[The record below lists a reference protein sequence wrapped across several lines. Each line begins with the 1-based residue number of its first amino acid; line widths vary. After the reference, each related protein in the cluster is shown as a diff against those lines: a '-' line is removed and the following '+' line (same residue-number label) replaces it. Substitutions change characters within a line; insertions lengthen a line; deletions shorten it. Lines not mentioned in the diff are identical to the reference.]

1 MTQITK
7 IYASLAKSGLCVPL
21 MSASMLTVAIST
33 NAFASAESTIKKSP
47 STGDTLVVI
56 ADNNAQGAPEERKVS
71 RNEIKVKQAQSVAE
85 ILKNVP
91 GVQAGHPSALGQ
103 RFKIRGMDDQFINV
117 TIDGARQEGYH
128 FHHSGSYGIDPE
140 MLKQVD
146 IKVGSNSITYDTGAI
161 GGALK
166 FETVDAGD
174 LLAPGQLFGAKG
186 KLNYSS
192 NGDEFQQSLA
202 TYGRLGVV
210 DLLGYFTH
218 RNMHDSKSGRDN
230 IGRDSIPTDG
240 KLFNYLLKAKFN
252 LTDEQYINVS
262 KEHYKN
268 DAVTN
273 HRLNFGNDISPGIN
287 NGNKAKYA
295 IDRDTHNITYGYA
308 PVDNDLI
315 DLKISAYHTEQT
327 STHMKSVS
335 GNGKGFDSFVKTQ
348 GIKVRNTSS
357 FDTQK
362 LSHALTYGYEYF
374 DTRMGYTDVKE
385 NAYKKETEKGNASSV
400 YLEDD
405 IQLADF
411 HIIPGIRWDHY
422 KYHAINKQNESF
434 DRTYSHFSKALGL
447 KYELGASTTLFANY
461 TELFRGPLGKEL
473 GMGLSNHS
481 NNLKA
486 TTGYNLETGLA
497 GSYPGVFA
505 DNDSLVVSGKVFQT
519 NFKNLST
526 TLAKNELHNIPKARL
541 EGFELATGYKL
552 GNLSLKTTYAKA
564 DNKITQGNELIN
576 KAFTNGLEFT
586 PSVGDSITV
595 GGSYLFDQTD
605 VELGWNTR
613 FVLSKNSKGKT
624 RNDKKEDII
633 VDVHKSGYGVSNM
646 YVSWAPKSGV
656 LKNAELQFGIDNIF
670 DKRYNEHSYYLNTT
684 QGQEEKG
691 RTYKAT
697 ISYKF

>member
-1 MTQITK
+1 MSKITK

-33 NAFASAESTIKKSP
+33 NAFANAENTTKKSTNT
-47 STGDTLVVI
+47 SDTLVVI
-56 ADNNAQGAPEERKVS
+56 ADNNGQDAPEDRKVS
-71 RNEIKVKQAQSVAE
+71 RNEIRVKQAQSVGE

-128 FHHSGSYGIDPE
+128 FHHAGNYGIDPE

-146 IKVGSNSITYDTGAI
+146 IKVGSNSITHDIGAL

-174 LLAPGQLFGAKG
+174 LLEPGQLFGAKG

-192 NGDEFQQSLA
+192 NGSEFQQSLA
-202 TYGRLGVV
+202 TYGRLGAA

-230 IGRDSIPTDG
+230 SGRDPIPTDG
-240 KLFNYLLKAKFN
+240 RLLNYLLKAKFN

-273 HRLNFGNDISPGIN
+273 HRLNFGNDVSPKVN

-295 IDRDTHNITYGYA
+295 IDRDTHSIIYGYA

-315 DLKISAYHTEQT
+315 DLKLTAYHTEQT

-348 GIKVRNTSS
+348 GIKVRNISS

-362 LSHALTYGYEYF
+362 LAHALTYGYEYF

-385 NAYKKETEKGNASSV
+385 NAYKKETERGNASAV

-411 HIIPGIRWDHY
+411 HIIPGVRWDHY
-422 KYHAINKQNESF
+422 KYHTINNHESF
-434 DRTYSHFSKALGL
+434 DRTYAHFSKALGL
-447 KYELGASTTLFANY
+447 KYEFGASTTLFANY

-473 GMGLSNHS
+473 GRGISNHS

-486 TTGYNLETGLA
+486 TTGYNLETGVA
-497 GSYPGVFA
+497 GTYPGIFT
-505 DNDSLVVSGKVFQT
+505 DNDSLVVLGKVFQT

-541 EGFELATGYKL
+541 QGFELATSYKL
-552 GNLSLKTTYAKA
+552 DNLSLKATYAKVN
-564 DNKITQGNELIN
+564 NKIIEGNGLFD
-576 KAFTNGLEFT
+576 KAFTRGLEFG

-595 GGSYLFDQTD
+595 GGSYLFDTTD
-605 VELGWNTR
+605 IEFGWNTR
-613 FVLSKNSKGKT
+613 FVLSKNSKGKDT
-624 RNDKKEDII
+624 NDKKEAII
-633 VDVHKSGYGVSNM
+633 VDVHKQGYGVSNM
-646 YVSWAPKSGV
+646 YVSWAPKTGAF
-656 LKNAELQFGIDNIF
+656 KNTELLFGIDNMF
-670 DKRYNEHSYYLNTT
+670 DKRYREHSYYLGTT
-684 QGQEEKG
+684 PGQEEKG

>member
-1 MTQITK
+1 MTKITK

-33 NAFASAESTIKKSP
+33 SAFASAENTTKKS
-47 STGDTLVVI
+47 TDTRDTLVVI
-56 ADNNAQGAPEERKVS
+56 ADNNAKQDSGEVNRH
-71 RNEIKVKQAQSVAE
+71 EIKVRQAQSVGE

-174 LLAPGQLFGAKG
+174 LLSPGQLFGAKG

-192 NGDEFQQSLA
+192 NGSEFQQSLA
-202 TYGRLGVV
+202 AYGRLGAA

-218 RNMHDSKSGRDN
+218 RNMHDSESGRDN
-230 IGRDSIPTDG
+230 RGRDSIPTDG
-240 KLFNYLLKAKFN
+240 RLFNYLLKAKFN

-273 HRLNFGNDISPGIN
+273 HRLNFGNNISLQVN
-287 NGNKAKYA
+287 NGKKAKYV
-295 IDRDTHNITYGYA
+295 IDRNAHNVIYGYA
-308 PVDNDLI
+308 PANNDLI

-327 STHMKSVS
+327 STHMKPANGS
-335 GNGKGFDSFVKTQ
+335 GKGFDSIVETQ

-362 LSHALTYGYEYF
+362 LAHDLTYGYEYF
-374 DTRMGYTDVKE
+374 DTNMRYTDVSE
-385 NAYKKETEKGNASSV
+385 NKYNSEIEKANASSV

-405 IQLADF
+405 IQFADF
-411 HIIPGIRWDHY
+411 HVIPGIRWDHY
-422 KYHAINKQNESF
+422 KYHTINKQKAPFE
-434 DRTYSHFSKALGL
+434 RTYAQLSKALGL

-461 TELFRGPLGKEL
+461 TELFRGPLGKEIA
-473 GMGLSNHS
+473 MGLSGHS
-481 NNLKA
+481 NNLQA
-486 TTGYNLETGLA
+486 TTGYNLETGLV
-497 GSYPGVFA
+497 GSYPSIFA
-505 DNDSLVVSGKVFQT
+505 KNDTLIVSGKVFQT
-519 NFKNLST
+519 HFKNLAT
-526 TLAKNELHNIPKARL
+526 TLAKGELNNIPKSRL

-552 GNLSLKTTYAKA
+552 DNLSLKASYAKVN
-564 DNKITQGNELIN
+564 DKIIKGSTLFDKG
-576 KAFTNGLEFT
+576 TEFM
-586 PSVGDSITV
+586 PSVGDTITV
-595 GGSYLFDQTD
+595 GGSYLFDKSD
-605 VELGWNTR
+605 IEFGWNSR
-613 FVLSKNSKGKT
+613 FALAKDSKGVDGG
-624 RNDKKEDII
+624 NI
-633 VDVHKSGYGVSNM
+633 VGIHKPGYGVSNM
-646 YVSWAPKSGV
+646 YISWAPKAGSF
-656 LKNAELQFGIDNIF
+656 KNTEIQLGIDNIF
-670 DKRYNEHSYYLNTT
+670 DKRYNEHSYYLKTSP
-684 QGQEEKG
+684 GQDERG

>member
-1 MTQITK
+1 MSKINK
-7 IYASLAKSGLCVPL
+7 IYTSLAKNSLCVPL

-33 NAFASAESTIKKSP
+33 NAFASTENTTKKS
-47 STGDTLVVI
+47 SNTGDTLVII
-56 ADNNAQGAPEERKVS
+56 ADNNSQDTPEDRKVS
-71 RNEIKVKQAQSVAE
+71 RNEIKVKQAQSVGE

-128 FHHSGSYGIDPE
+128 FHHSGNYGIDPE

-146 IKVGSNSITYDTGAI
+146 IKVGSNSITYDTGAL

-174 LLAPGQLFGAKG
+174 LLEPGQLLGAKG

-192 NGDEFQQSLA
+192 NGAEFQKSLA
-202 TYGRLGVV
+202 TYGRLGAV
-210 DLLGYFTH
+210 DLLGYINH
-218 RNMHDSKSGRDN
+218 RNIHDSKSGRDDR
-230 IGRDSIPTDG
+230 GRDPIPTDG

-252 LTDEQYINVS
+252 LTDDQYINVS
-262 KEHYKN
+262 KEHYWN
-268 DAVTN
+268 NAVTN
-273 HRLNFGNDISPGIN
+273 QRLNFGQNIN
-287 NGNKAKYA
+287 AGKDKRKYA
-295 IDRDTHNITYGYA
+295 INRDTHNITYKYT
-308 PVDNDLI
+308 PVDNDFI
-315 DLKISAYHTEQT
+315 DLKISAYQTKQT
-327 STHMKSVS
+327 STHMEPIS
-335 GNGKGFDSFVKTQ
+335 GNGKGFDSIAETQ
-348 GIKVRNTSS
+348 GIKVRNISS

-374 DTRMGYTDVKE
+374 DTRMSFTDVDKNAQDKE
-385 NAYKKETEKGNASSV
+385 VEKGNASSI

-411 HIIPGIRWDHY
+411 HVIPGIRWDHY
-422 KYHAINKQNESF
+422 KYHTLNKKHESF
-434 DRTYSHFSKALGL
+434 ERTYARFSKALGL

-473 GMGLSNHS
+473 MGLSNHD
-481 NNLKA
+481 NNLTA

-497 GSYPGVFA
+497 GSYPEVFA
-505 DNDSLVVSGKVFQT
+505 DNDSLSISGKVFQT

-526 TLAKNELHNIPKARL
+526 TLAKSELHNIPKARL

-552 GNLSLKTTYAKA
+552 DNVSLKATYAKA
-564 DNKITQGNELIN
+564 NNKIIQGSNALFD
-576 KAFTNGLEFT
+576 KGLEFT

-595 GGSYLFDQTD
+595 GGSYLFDKTD
-605 VELGWNTR
+605 IELGWSSR
-613 FVLSKNSKGKT
+613 FVMSKNSKGKS
-624 RNDKKEDII
+624 DGKI

-646 YVSWAPKSGV
+646 YISWAPKTGTF
-656 LKNAELQFGIDNIF
+656 KNAELLFGIDNVF
-670 DKRYNEHSYYLNTT
+670 DKRHNEHSYYLKNY

>member
-1 MTQITK
+1 MSKITK
-7 IYASLAKSGLCVPL
+7 IYASLAKNGLCVPL

-33 NAFASAESTIKKSP
+33 NAFASTENTTKRTTDVS
-47 STGDTLVVI
+47 DTLVVI

-71 RNEIKVKQAQSVAE
+71 RNEIRVKQAQSVGE

-128 FHHSGSYGIDPE
+128 FHHAGNYGIDPE

-174 LLAPGQLFGAKG
+174 LLEPGQLFGAKG

-192 NGDEFQQSLA
+192 NGSEFQQSLA
-202 TYGRLGVV
+202 TYGRLGAA

-218 RNMHDSKSGRDN
+218 RNMHNSMSGRDN
-230 IGRDSIPTDG
+230 SGRESIPTDG
-240 KLFNYLLKAKFN
+240 RLFNYLLKAKFN

-268 DAVTN
+268 DAATSF
-273 HRLNFGNDISPGIN
+273 RLNFGQDVN
-287 NGNKAKYA
+287 NGKKAKYA
-295 IDRDTHNITYGYA
+295 IDRDTHNIIYGYA

-315 DLKISAYHTEQT
+315 DLKVSAYHTEQT
-327 STHMKSVS
+327 STHMKPLNGDGS
-335 GNGKGFDSFVKTQ
+335 GFKSIVETQ
-348 GIKVRNTSS
+348 GIKIRNTSS

-374 DTRMGYTDVKE
+374 DTRMGYTDEDE
-385 NAYKKETEKGNASSV
+385 NIHKKELEKANSSSI

-411 HIIPGIRWDHY
+411 HVIPGIRWDYY
-422 KYHAINKQNESF
+422 KYHTVNKQHQPFE
-434 DRTYSHFSKALGL
+434 RTYAHVSKALGL
-447 KYELGASTTLFANY
+447 KYELGAYTTLFANY

-473 GMGLSNHS
+473 MGFSNQS

-497 GSYPGVFA
+497 GAYPSVFA

-526 TLAKNELHNIPKARL
+526 TLAKNELHNLPKARL
-541 EGFELATGYKL
+541 QGFELAAGYKL
-552 GNLSLKTTYAKA
+552 DNVSLKATYAKVN
-564 DNKITQGNELIN
+564 NKIIEGNELIN
-576 KAFTNGLEFT
+576 KAFTKGLEFM

-595 GGSYLFDQTD
+595 GGSYLFDKTD
-605 VELGWNTR
+605 IELGWNTR

-624 RNDKKEDII
+624 RNDKKEEII
-633 VDVHKSGYGVSNM
+633 VDVHKRGYGVSNM
-646 YVSWAPKSGV
+646 YISWAPKLGTF
-656 LKNAELQFGIDNIF
+656 KNTELQFGIDNVF
-670 DKRYNEHSYYLNTT
+670 DKRHNEHSYYLNTY

>member
-1 MTQITK
+1 MSKITK

-33 NAFASAESTIKKSP
+33 NAFANAENTTKKST
-47 STGDTLVVI
+47 STSDTLVVI
-56 ADNNAQGAPEERKVS
+56 ADNNAQSSPEDRKVS
-71 RNEIKVKQAQSVAE
+71 RNEIRVKQAQSVGE

-128 FHHSGSYGIDPE
+128 FHHSGNYGIDPE

-174 LLAPGQLFGAKG
+174 LLEPGQLFGAKG

-192 NGDEFQQSLA
+192 NGSEFQQSLA
-202 TYGRLGVV
+202 AYGRLGAA

-230 IGRDSIPTDG
+230 SGRDSIPTDG
-240 KLFNYLLKAKFN
+240 RLFNYLLKVKFN

-268 DAVTN
+268 DAVTSF
-273 HRLNFGNDISPGIN
+273 RLNFGQDVN

-295 IDRDTHNITYGYA
+295 IDRDTHNIIYGYT

-315 DLKISAYHTEQT
+315 DLKLSAYHTEQT
-327 STHMKSVS
+327 STHMKPAN
-335 GNGKGFDSFVKTQ
+335 GNGGGFNSNVETQ

-362 LSHALTYGYEYF
+362 LSHSLTYGYEYF
-374 DTRMGYTDVKE
+374 DTRMRYTKAE
-385 NAYKKETEKGNASSV
+385 KNIYKKEVEKANSSSV

-411 HIIPGIRWDHY
+411 HVIPGIRWDHY
-422 KYHAINKQNESF
+422 KYHTINKQDESF
-434 DRTYSHFSKALGL
+434 ERTYARFSKALGL

-473 GMGLSNHS
+473 MGFSNHS
-481 NNLKA
+481 NNLQA

-497 GSYPGVFA
+497 GTYPGVFA

-541 EGFELATGYKL
+541 QGFELATGYKL
-552 GNLSLKTTYAKA
+552 DNLSLKATYAKVN
-564 DNKITQGNELIN
+564 NKIIEGNELLD
-576 KAFTNGLEFT
+576 KSFTRGLEFE

-595 GGSYLFDQTD
+595 GGSYLFDKTD
-605 VELGWNTR
+605 IELGWNTR
-613 FVLSKNSKGKT
+613 FVMAKNSKGPEK
-624 RNDKKEDII
+624 NKI
-633 VDVHKSGYGVSNM
+633 VGIHKSGYGVSNM
-646 YVSWAPKSGV
+646 YVSWAPKTGAF
-656 LKNAELQFGIDNIF
+656 KNTELQLGIDNIF
-670 DKRYNEHSYYLNTT
+670 DKRHNEHSYYLKTY

>member
-1 MTQITK
+1 MSKITK

-33 NAFASAESTIKKSP
+33 NAFASAEDTIKKS
-47 STGDTLVVI
+47 SGTSDTLVVI
-56 ADNNAQGAPEERKVS
+56 ADNNAKDAPEDRKVS

-128 FHHSGSYGIDPE
+128 FHHAGNYGIDPE

-202 TYGRLGVV
+202 TYGRLGAV

-218 RNMHDSKSGRDN
+218 RNIHDSKSGRDN

-268 DAVTN
+268 DAATSL
-273 HRLNFGNDISPGIN
+273 RLNFGQDVN
-287 NGNKAKYA
+287 NGKKAKYA
-295 IDRDTHNITYGYA
+295 VDRDTHNITYGYA

-327 STHMKSVS
+327 STHMKPVN
-335 GNGKGFDSFVKTQ
+335 GNGKGFDSIVETQ

-362 LSHALTYGYEYF
+362 LSHDLTYGYEYF
-374 DTRMGYTDVKE
+374 DTRMRFTKAEKNIHNKE
-385 NAYKKETEKGNASSV
+385 VEKGNSSSV

-405 IQLADF
+405 IRLADF
-411 HIIPGIRWDHY
+411 HVIPGIRWDHY
-422 KYHAINKQNESF
+422 KYHTLSAQNESF
-434 DRTYSHFSKALGL
+434 ERTYSHFSKALGL
-447 KYELGASTTLFANY
+447 KYELGESTTLFANY

-473 GMGLSNHS
+473 MGLSNHG
-481 NNLKA
+481 NNLTA

-497 GSYPGVFA
+497 GSYPSVFA
-505 DNDSLVVSGKVFQT
+505 DNDSLAVSGKVFQT

-552 GNLSLKTTYAKA
+552 DNVSLKATYAKVN
-564 DNKITQGNELIN
+564 NKIIKGNALFD
-576 KAFTNGLEFT
+576 KGLEFT

-595 GGSYLFDQTD
+595 GGSYLFDKTD
-605 VELGWNTR
+605 IELGWNSR
-613 FVLSKNSKGKT
+613 FVLAKNAKGT
-624 RNDKKEDII
+624 EKENTVRI
-633 VDVHKSGYGVSNM
+633 HKSGYGVSNM
-646 YVSWAPKSGV
+646 YISWSPKTGAF
-656 LKNAELQFGIDNIF
+656 KNAELQLGIDNVF
-670 DKRYNEHSYYLNTT
+670 DKRYNEHSYYLKTY

>member
-1 MTQITK
+1 MSKITK

-33 NAFASAESTIKKSP
+33 NAFANVESSTKKSANT
-47 STGDTLVVI
+47 SDTLVVI
-56 ADNNAQGAPEERKVS
+56 ADNNAHEASEDRKVS
-71 RNEIKVKQAQSVAE
+71 RNEIRVKQAQSVGE

-128 FHHSGSYGIDPE
+128 FHHSGNYGIDPE

-174 LLAPGQLFGAKG
+174 LLEPGQLFGAKG

-192 NGDEFQQSLA
+192 NGSEFQQSLA
-202 TYGRLGVV
+202 TYGRLGAA

-218 RNMHDSKSGRDN
+218 RNMHDSKSGRDSA
-230 IGRDSIPTDG
+230 GRDSIPTDG
-240 KLFNYLLKAKFN
+240 RLFNYLLKAKFN

-273 HRLNFGNDISPGIN
+273 FRLNFGQGVNK
-287 NGNKAKYA
+287 GNKAKYA
-295 IDRDTHNITYGYA
+295 IDRDTHSILYGYA

-315 DLKISAYHTEQT
+315 DLKLSAYHTKQT
-327 STHMKSVS
+327 STHMKPVS
-335 GNGKGFDSFVKTQ
+335 GKGQGFNSIVETQ

-362 LSHALTYGYEYF
+362 LAHSLTYGYEYF
-374 DTRMGYTDVKE
+374 DTRMRYTDVDE
-385 NAYKKETEKGNASSV
+385 NAYKKEIEKANSSSI

-411 HIIPGIRWDHY
+411 HVIPGIRWDHY
-422 KYHAINKQNESF
+422 KYQTIDKQRESF
-434 DRTYSHFSKALGL
+434 ERTYARFSKALGL

-473 GMGLSNHS
+473 MGLSNHS

-497 GSYPGVFA
+497 GSYPNIFA
-505 DNDSLVVSGKVFQT
+505 DKDSLIVSGKVFQT

-541 EGFELATGYKL
+541 QGFELATGYKL
-552 GNLSLKTTYAKA
+552 DNLSLKATYAKVN
-564 DNKITQGNELIN
+564 NKIIEGNELLD
-576 KAFTNGLEFT
+576 KSFTKGLEFE

-595 GGSYLFDQTD
+595 GGSYLFDKTD
-605 VELGWNTR
+605 IELGWNTR
-613 FVLSKNSKGKT
+613 FVLSKNSKGKDT
-624 RNDKKEDII
+624 NDKKEAII
-633 VDVHKSGYGVSNM
+633 VDIHKQGYGVSNM
-646 YVSWAPKSGV
+646 YISWAPKTGAF
-656 LKNAELQFGIDNIF
+656 KNTELQFGIDNVF
-670 DKRYNEHSYYLNTT
+670 DKRHNEHSYYLKSY

>member
-1 MTQITK
+1 MSKITK

-33 NAFASAESTIKKSP
+33 NAFANVESSTKKSAN
-47 STGDTLVVI
+47 TGDTLVVI
-56 ADNNAQGAPEERKVS
+56 ADNNAQSSPEDRKVS
-71 RNEIKVKQAQSVAE
+71 RNEIRVKQAQSVGE

-128 FHHSGSYGIDPE
+128 FHHSGNYGIDPE

-174 LLAPGQLFGAKG
+174 LLEPGQLFGAKG

-192 NGDEFQQSLA
+192 NGSEFQQSLA
-202 TYGRLGVV
+202 AYGRLGAA

-218 RNMHDSKSGRDN
+218 RNMHDSESGRDN
-230 IGRDSIPTDG
+230 RGRDSIPTDG
-240 KLFNYLLKAKFN
+240 RLFNYLLKAKFN

-268 DAVTN
+268 DAETN
-273 HRLNFGNDISPGIN
+273 FRLNFGQGVNKGK
-287 NGNKAKYA
+287 KAKYA

-308 PVDNDLI
+308 PVDNDFI
-315 DLKISAYHTEQT
+315 DLKLSAYHTEQT
-327 STHMKSVS
+327 STHMKPA
-335 GNGKGFDSFVKTQ
+335 NGKGQGFNSIVETQ

-362 LSHALTYGYEYF
+362 LAHALTYGYEYF
-374 DTRMGYTDVKE
+374 DTRMRYTDVDE
-385 NAYKKETEKGNASSV
+385 NAYKKEIEKANSSSV

-411 HIIPGIRWDHY
+411 HVIPGIRWDHY
-422 KYHAINKQNESF
+422 KYHTINKQNESF
-434 DRTYSHFSKALGL
+434 ERTYARFSKALGL

-473 GMGLSNHS
+473 MGISNHS

-497 GSYPGVFA
+497 GTYPSVFA

-541 EGFELATGYKL
+541 QGFELATGYKL
-552 GNLSLKTTYAKA
+552 DNLSLKATYAKVN
-564 DNKITQGNELIN
+564 NKIIEGNELLD
-576 KAFTNGLEFT
+576 KSFTRGLEFE

-595 GGSYLFDQTD
+595 GGSYLFDKTD
-605 VELGWNTR
+605 IELGWNTR
-613 FVLSKNSKGKT
+613 FVLSKNSKGKDT
-624 RNDKKEDII
+624 NDKKEAII
-633 VDVHKSGYGVSNM
+633 VDIHKQGYGVSNM
-646 YVSWAPKSGV
+646 YVSWAPKTGAF
-656 LKNAELQFGIDNIF
+656 KNTELQFGIDNVF
-670 DKRYNEHSYYLNTT
+670 DKRHNEHSYYLKSY

>member
-1 MTQITK
+1 MSKITK
-7 IYASLAKSGLCVPL
+7 IYASLAKNGLCVPL

-33 NAFASAESTIKKSP
+33 NAFANVEEATKKSTKT
-47 STGDTLVVI
+47 SDILVVI
-56 ADNNAQGAPEERKVS
+56 ADNNAQDTPEDRKVS
-71 RNEIKVKQAQSVAE
+71 RNEIRIKQAQSVGE

-91 GVQAGHPSALGQ
+91 GVQAGHPSAIGQ

-128 FHHSGSYGIDPE
+128 FHHAGNYGIDPE

-174 LLAPGQLFGAKG
+174 LLEPGQLFGAKG

-192 NGDEFQQSLA
+192 NGSEFQQSLA
-202 TYGRLGVV
+202 TYGRLGAV

-218 RNMHDSKSGRDN
+218 RNMHDAESGRDSY
-230 IGRDSIPTDG
+230 GRDSIPTDG
-240 KLFNYLLKAKFN
+240 KLINYLLKAKFN

-262 KEHYKN
+262 TEHYKN
-268 DAVTN
+268 DADTN
-273 HRLNFGNDISPGIN
+273 FRLNFGDDINEGKK
-287 NGNKAKYA
+287 GKYA
-295 IDRDTHNITYGYA
+295 IDRKTHNITYGYTS
-308 PVDNDLI
+308 VDNDLI
-315 DLKISAYHTEQT
+315 DLKISAYHTEQAF
-327 STHMKSVS
+327 THMREIT
-335 GNGKGFDSFVKTQ
+335 GNGKGFDSIVETQ

-362 LSHALTYGYEYF
+362 LAHALIYGYEYF
-374 DTRMGYTDVKE
+374 DTRMAYTDVTE
-385 NAYKKETEKGNASSV
+385 NAYKKETERGNASSI

-405 IQLADF
+405 IQFADF

-422 KYHAINKQNESF
+422 KYHTINKQNELF
-434 DRTYSHFSKALGL
+434 DRTYSHVSKALGV

-461 TELFRGPLGKEL
+461 TELFRGPLGKEIGL
-473 GMGLSNHS
+473 GRTGHND
-481 NNLKA
+481 NLKA
-486 TTGYNLETGLA
+486 TTGYNLETGLV

-505 DNDSLVVSGKVFQT
+505 ENDTLMVSGKVFQT
-519 NFKNLST
+519 NLKNLST
-526 TLAKNELHNIPKARL
+526 TLAKRELHNIPKSRL

-552 GNLSLKTTYAKA
+552 GNLSLKATYAKV
-564 DNKITQGNELIN
+564 DNKIIQGNELIN
-576 KAFTNGLEFT
+576 KAFTKGLEFE
-586 PSVGDSITV
+586 PSIGDSITV
-595 GGSYLFDQTD
+595 GGSYLFEKTD
-605 VELGWNTR
+605 IELGWNTR
-613 FVLSKNSKGKT
+613 FVMSKNSKGKEK
-624 RNDKKEDII
+624 NENKEDII
-633 VDVHKSGYGVSNM
+633 VDVNKPGYGVSNM
-646 YVSWAPKSGV
+646 YISWAPKLGV
-656 LKNAELQFGIDNIF
+656 FKNTELLFGVDNIF

-684 QGQEEKG
+684 RGQEEKG

>member
-1 MTQITK
+1 MTKITK

-33 NAFASAESTIKKSP
+33 SAFASAESATKKSTDT
-47 STGDTLVVI
+47 SDTLVVI
-56 ADNNAQGAPEERKVS
+56 ADNNAKQDSGEVNRH
-71 RNEIKVKQAQSVAE
+71 EIKVRQAQSVGE

-174 LLAPGQLFGAKG
+174 LLSPGQLFGAKG

-192 NGDEFQQSLA
+192 NGSEFQQSLA
-202 TYGRLGVV
+202 AYGRLGAA

-218 RNMHDSKSGRDN
+218 RNMHNSESGRDN
-230 IGRDSIPTDG
+230 RGRDSIPTDG
-240 KLFNYLLKAKFN
+240 RLFNYLLKAKFN

-268 DAVTN
+268 DAETN
-273 HRLNFGNDISPGIN
+273 FRLNFGQDVNKGK
-287 NGNKAKYA
+287 KAKYA
-295 IDRDTHNITYGYA
+295 IDRNTHNITYGYVPA
-308 PVDNDLI
+308 DNDFI

-327 STHMKSVS
+327 STHMKPANGS
-335 GNGKGFDSFVKTQ
+335 GKGFDSIVETQ

-362 LSHALTYGYEYF
+362 LAHDLTYGYEYF
-374 DTRMGYTDVKE
+374 DTSMVYTDVSE
-385 NAYKKETEKGNASSV
+385 NAYNSEVEKANASSV

-405 IQLADF
+405 IQFADF
-411 HIIPGIRWDHY
+411 HVIPGIRWDHY
-422 KYHAINKQNESF
+422 KYHTINKQKAPFE
-434 DRTYSHFSKALGL
+434 RTYAHFSKALGL
-447 KYELGASTTLFANY
+447 KYELGTSTTLFANY
-461 TELFRGPLGKEL
+461 TELFRGPLGKEIA
-473 GMGLSNHS
+473 MGRSGHS
-481 NNLKA
+481 NNLQA
-486 TTGYNLETGLA
+486 TTGYNLETGLV
-497 GSYPGVFA
+497 GSYPSVFA
-505 DNDSLVVSGKVFQT
+505 KNDTLIVSGKAFQT
-519 NFKNLST
+519 NFKNLAT
-526 TLAKNELHNIPKARL
+526 TLAKGELNNIPKSRL

-552 GNLSLKTTYAKA
+552 GNLSLKTTYAKVN
-564 DNKITQGNELIN
+564 NKIIQGNELFN
-576 KAFTNGLEFT
+576 KAFTRGLEFE
-586 PSVGDSITV
+586 PSVGDSLTV
-595 GGSYLFDQTD
+595 GGSYLFDKTD
-605 VELGWNTR
+605 IELGWNSR
-613 FVLSKNSKGKT
+613 FVMSKHSKGKS
-624 RNDKKEDII
+624 RNAKKEDII
-633 VDVHKSGYGVSNM
+633 VDVHKSGYSVSDV
-646 YVSWAPKSGV
+646 YISWAPKAGSF
-656 LKNAELQFGIDNIF
+656 KNTEIQLGIDNIF

-684 QGQEEKG
+684 QGQEERG